1 MEMGDLLTHLP
12 QLSALMEEATV
23 CLPERAAVTSGLV
36 QIAIM
41 LVLKECTMMY
51 KSSEEAMMN
60 IVDKFFSLSPED
72 ATKVLV
78 VYKGNQAAKEK
89 LVQFMEV
96 CKASGLSQV
105 RLLPCPLWG
114 APVLRLIL
122 SVFSVVTDSIR
133 LRGIGWYRL
142 LCCASPLHGR
152 E

>member
-1 MEMGDLLTHLP
+1 MEMSVMLTHLP

-23 CLPERAAVTSGLV
+23 CLPERSAVQSGLV
-36 QIAIM
+36 QISVM

-60 IVDKFFSLSPED
+60 IVDKYFSLEPEE
-72 ATKVLV
+72 ATKVLA

-105 RLLPCPLWG
+105 
-114 APVLRLIL
+114 
-122 SVFSVVTDSIR
+122 
-133 LRGIGWYRL
+133 
-142 LCCASPLHGR
+142 
-152 E
+152 